1 MKIFPFQ
8 WMLWILAM
16 AELISTRY
24 CATTVGERKKVT
36 AVTFFRS
43 PTVVT
48 SPQITKGWTSISKL
62 RKCALGCLLNI
73 KHYSDVIMSPM
84 ASQITGVSIFCSIFC
99 SGADQ
104 SSALLAFVSGI
115 HQWHV
120 DLPPPQR
127 ASNAENVLIWLCHLV
142 CHRENCY
149 CHNGLHNNHWQ
160 GTISGFIPLIGIYIL
175 YIYIY
180 TYIYHNAMKKSLDFM
195 IISN

>member
-8 WMLWILAM
+8 WILWIRVM

-36 AVTFFRS
+36 AVTFFRC
-43 PTVVT
+43 PTVAT

-62 RKCALGCLLNI
+62 RKCALGCLLNV

-84 ASQITGVSIFCSIFC
+84 ASQITGVSIVCSIFC

-104 SSALLAFVSGI
+104 SSASLAFVSNDM
-115 HQWHV
+115 W
-120 DLPPPQR
+120 QR

-160 GTISGFIPLIGIYIL
+160 GTISGFIPLIGIYI
-175 YIYIY
+175 YIVYIRIHIYI
-180 TYIYHNAMKKSLDFM
+180 TTPWKNP
-195 IISN
+195 